1 MATRIDETEWQPN
14 PARTDP
20 LTADEVET
28 ERALA
33 RAIVKSLLISIPLMI
48 AFWVLLV
55 AVAVH
60 SRDAAVHGRDL
71 DWASWLGMA
80 AAIGVLAGVFFGA
93 WMGFVSKAHA
103 LDEIE
108 HRANTPLP
116 PPARSHDNSESR
128 HRDAGLV
135 PEWPRD
141 AGVSPV
147 EPRIEDI
154 EGERLLENEA
164 RARMNNDG
172 FTDAQIL
179 AWVEAY
185 FAERHEGNV
194 EELVNWIRE
203 REQSALGADREIDTR
218 THERPHVW

>member
-1 MATRIDETEWQPN
+1 
-14 PARTDP
+14 
-20 LTADEVET
+20 
-28 ERALA
+28 
-33 RAIVKSLLISIPLMI
+33 
-48 AFWVLLV
+48 
-55 AVAVH
+55 VH
-60 SRDAAVHGRDL
+60 GNDAAVHGKDP
-71 DWASWLGMA
+71 DWAAWLGMA

-93 WMGFVSKAHA
+93 WMGFVAKAHA

-116 PPARSHDNSESR
+116 PAARSHGTSESR
-128 HRDAGLV
+128 HRDSDLV

-141 AGVSPV
+141 AGVAPV
-147 EPRIEDI
+147 EPRIEDV

-164 RARMNNDG
+164 RARMSDDG

-203 REQSALGADREIDTR
+203 REQSVLGADRDIDTR